1 MKLLS
6 KLILLASCALGIAI
20 SITGCRHQAQDITG
34 NWQGTI
40 TPPQGR
46 PQRMILQVMRDDHGD
61 LRARIYSIDQ
71 GSTGDWADSF
81 SVQNSAVK
89 FFVGMVGLTY
99 EGTLNPDHDTITG
112 TWIQRGRTPFTFQKA
127 TSKTAWSIPS
137 DPVSHHVEFVTVQ
150 SGVKLEV
157 LDWGGTGL
165 PRIFVPAM
173 GDTAHAF
180 DSFAPKFVGR
190 YHVYGITPR
199 GFGESSYP
207 VPNRENYAA
216 DRLGDDVLT
225 VMSTLNINKPVLISH
240 SIGGEILSSI
250 GSRYPAKVRGLI
262 YMESSGYYMHYDAA
276 LGDTQLDLLDA
287 RDKIESILP
296 YDPTAPKESVEAL
309 LASLPQLEKDLR
321 AELKMKQDIPP
332 QPQDSSLP
340 PPPPS
345 AFSATFNGEQ
355 KYTKIPVPIL
365 AFFAVPHDETLPADP
380 AHHAAAVAFELKR
393 STDMA
398 NAFEKDVPSAKVVR
412 LPNANHYIFRT
423 NEAEV
428 LGDMNDFLDKLP

>member
-6 KLILLASCALGIAI
+6 KLILLVSCALGIAI

-71 GSTGDWADSF
+71 GPTGDWADSF

-89 FFVGMVGLTY
+89 FFVGMVGLPY

-112 TWIQRGRTPFTFQKA
+112 IWIQRGRTPFTFQKA

-137 DPVSHHVEFVTVQ
+137 DPVSHHVEFVKVQ

-165 PRIFVPAM
+165 PLIFVPAM

-207 VPNRENYAA
+207 TPNRENYAA

-250 GSRYPAKVRGLI
+250 GSRYPARVRGLI

-287 RDKIESILP
+287 QNKIESILP
-296 YDPTAPKESVEAL
+296 YDPTAPKESVETL

-321 AELKMKQDIPP
+321 AELQMKQDIPA
-332 QPQDSSLP
+332 QPQDSPLP

-380 AHHAAAVAFELKR
+380 AHHAAAIAFELKR

-428 LGDMNDFLDKLP
+428 LRDMNDFLDKLP